1 LFRVPHRKQFDHT
14 ALGETLRACVAW
26 VWLDVYSR
34 HYTLL
39 RPRGRVIDE
48 GLRVTRIVAMK
59 RPQVPARRRI
69 GRPRAS
75 GNNASL
81 DPAEDIL
88 QAAGR
93 LFAER
98 GFVGT
103 STEQIAAAAGLR
115 QSAIFHWFPT
125 KESILETLF
134 ARGWDRSL
142 EYFRHIESRDL
153 PAAVKLCLCLSYDA
167 KFIAGAE
174 RHIQVM
180 IVPPELRQPRF
191 RRLLGKRR
199 RLIAYFE
206 EFIRQA
212 IEDGDFRSL
221 DPADAA
227 RMILAIDETVLDAAR
242 PRTARS
248 PQRHVTTVVD
258 FALHA
263 LVSESARIKRI
274 QRLVA
279 EIGKGNDSFA
289 LAGV

>member
-1 LFRVPHRKQFDHT
+1 
-14 ALGETLRACVAW
+14 
-26 VWLDVYSR
+26 
-34 HYTLL
+34 
-39 RPRGRVIDE
+39 
-48 GLRVTRIVAMK
+48 VTRIVAK
-59 RPQVPARRRI
+59 NPPQYSAKRRI

-142 EYFRHIESRDL
+142 EYFRHIDSRDL
-153 PAAVKLCLCLSYDA
+153 PGAVKLCLCLSYDA
-167 KFIAGAE
+167 RFIAGAE

-191 RRLLGKRR
+191 RRLLRKRQ

-212 IEDGDFRSL
+212 VEEGDFRSL
-221 DPADAA
+221 DPSDGA
-227 RMILAIDETVLDAAR
+227 RMVLAIDETVLDPAR

-248 PQRHVTTVVD
+248 PQKHVVTVLD

-263 LVSESARIKRI
+263 LVSGSARIDRI

-279 EIGKGNDSFA
+279 KEAKANGSFA
-289 LAGV
+289 SAGAEKSRSHGQRRASDSATQLSMRRGMRPRTVRDPVKGHNARTPN